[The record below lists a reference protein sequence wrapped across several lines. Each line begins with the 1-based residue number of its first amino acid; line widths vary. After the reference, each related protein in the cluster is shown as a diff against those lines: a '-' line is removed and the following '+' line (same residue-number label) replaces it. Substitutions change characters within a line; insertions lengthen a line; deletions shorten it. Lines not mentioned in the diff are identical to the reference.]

1 MIFCLFNNIDK
12 CKDLIFKDNST
23 KVLQITFEKIFISN
37 KEIIDELKAK
47 EEKEVLQIG
56 KKKKDKQK

>member
-1 MIFCLFNNIDK
+1 MIFLLNNKINVK
-12 CKDLIFKDNST
+12 IWYLRI
-23 KVLQITFEKIFISN
+23 VLQITFQKIFISN

>member
-1 MIFCLFNNIDK
+1 MIFLLNNKINIK
-12 CKDLIFKDNST
+12 IWYLRI
-23 KVLQITFEKIFISN
+23 VLQITFQKIFISN

>member
-1 MIFCLFNNIDK
+1 MSFLLNNKINIK
-12 CKDLIFKDNST
+12 IWYLRI
-23 KVLQITFEKIFISN
+23 VLQITFQKIFISN

-56 KKKKDKQK
+56 KKKKDKQEIKKS

>member
-1 MIFCLFNNIDK
+1 M
-12 CKDLIFKDNST
+12 IFKDNST
-23 KVLQITFEKIFISN
+23 KVLQITFQKIFLSN